1 MGHNDDNH
9 FKSAHAATPGKGY
22 GKENDNGTNGRSN
35 EKHRNNVGNDEGW
48 LSAFLG
54 RDKHVTRPTSRCR
67 TRVLRQLLI
76 TRSSSMGPSA
86 PQSLYQVS
94 VGAFARLATGVFS
107 AMDAEH

>member
-22 GKENDNGTNGRSN
+22 GNENDDGRSN
-35 EKHRNNVGNDEGW
+35 EKRRNNVGNDEGW

-54 RDKHVTRPTSRCR
+54 MFPTSVIARPTSRCH
-67 TRVLRQLLI
+67 TRAKRQPLM
-76 TRSSSMGPSA
+76 TCSSSLEPSA
-86 PQSLYQVS
+86 AQSLHQVS